1 MASRPSGTIKVMSNR
16 HQEVEIEHTGFKIFR
31 AIGKF
36 SVKFRWPVLI
46 VWIAAVVIIPAH
58 LPSLSS
64 VTQSNNNSFLP
75 SSAPSQKAINLASKL
90 GKDTNA
96 ATVSV
101 VVATKSSG
109 ATLAT
114 ADEQYIGTLQQRLKG
129 VSGVQGI
136 RTGGISADGQAEEF
150 DILVSSSA
158 NTDPTNVVNAIRSS
172 ITSSSVPADLQV
184 HLTGQ
189 LADTVDNSKKS
200 GSTNSQIQLGA
211 AIFIIVLLLLIFRA
225 PLAPIITLVPPLL
238 VVTLAGPVIAEAAQ
252 HGLKVSSLAQ
262 LLLTV
267 LVIGAGTDYGL
278 FLIFRVREEVQRGLP
293 SKDAVVHGLSRVGE
307 SITFSAATVVAAL
320 LSLLL
325 ATFQLYSALGAPLAI
340 GIGLMLLAGLTLLPA
355 LLAIFGRAVFWP
367 SKRTKEETKYGL
379 WGRVSSSVIKHPVP
393 VLVAGVVIFGGLA
406 LFTPQYKAAGFGGT
420 TNAPSGTDAA
430 EGDAL
435 VSKHFPSNSQN
446 PTTVLYTLPT
456 SVWQNPAP
464 LATIESG
471 LAASSEFSHVTGP
484 LDPNGVALST
494 QDITTLYKAFG
505 APIGVGAKFDAATLL
520 GSPLAQTMPNFVQ
533 KYEAYQ
539 ILANLV
545 SSDGKTVAY
554 SVSLTAGDP
563 SSTAAMNVT
572 PAIRN
577 DVQRIAVKVHATD
590 NGVIGE
596 STALYDISSISNDDL
611 KRVIPVAILVI
622 GVLLA
627 ILLRSLVAPLYLIV
641 SVALSYLA
649 SLGISV
655 LIFMKF
661 QHNAGLTFILPFL
674 MFIFLLA
681 LGEDYNIL
689 VMTRIREEAH
699 TLKLREAVSKALTTT
714 GTTVTSAGVVLAG
727 TFAVFAVVG
736 GNGNSEVQQVGI
748 GLALGIL
755 MDTFLV
761 RTLLVPSIVVLL
773 GRWNWWPTRHGEL
786 AEASEE

>member
-1 MASRPSGTIKVMSNR
+1 MKPMNR
-16 HQEVEIEHTGFKIFR
+16 HKEDQIEHTGFRIFR
-31 AIGKF
+31 GIGKF
-36 SVKFRWPVLI
+36 SVKFRWLVLV
-46 VWIAAVVIIPAH
+46 VWLAVVVILPQH

-75 SSAPSQKAINLASKL
+75 ASAPSQKAINLASKL
-90 GKDTNA
+90 GKSTNST
-96 ATVSV
+96 TVSA
-101 VVATKSSG
+101 VVATNSSS
-109 ATLAT
+109 ATLT
-114 ADEQYIGTLQQRLKG
+114 TTDEQYIGALQERLKG

-158 NTDPTNVVNAIRSS
+158 NTDPTTIVTAIRSS
-172 ITSSSVPADLQV
+172 IKASSTPSDLQV

-211 AIFIIVLLLLIFRA
+211 AIFIIILLLLIFRA
-225 PLAPIITLVPPLL
+225 PLAPIITLIPPIL

-267 LVIGAGTDYGL
+267 LIIGAGTDYGL
-278 FLIFRVREEVQRGLP
+278 FLIFRVREEVQSGLAP
-293 SKDAVVHGLSRVGE
+293 KEAVVRGLSRVGE
-307 SITFSAATVVAAL
+307 SITFSAATVIAAL

-379 WGRVSSSVIKHPVP
+379 WGRVSSSVIKHPVI
-393 VLVAGVVIFGGLA
+393 VLVVGVVIFGGLA

-430 EGDAL
+430 KGDAL
-435 VSKHFPSNSQN
+435 VTKHFPSNSQN
-446 PTTVLYTLPT
+446 PTSVLYVLPM

-484 LDPNGVALST
+484 LDPNGVTLT
-494 QDITTLYKAFG
+494 PQDITTLHSAFG
-505 APIGVGAKFDAATLL
+505 APIGIGSKFDVQALMDA
-520 GSPLAQTMPNFVQ
+520 PLAKTMPNFVQ

-554 SVSLTAGDP
+554 EVSLTAGDP
-563 SSTAAMNVT
+563 SSTTAMNAT
-572 PAIRN
+572 PAIRSV
-577 DVQRIAVKVHATD
+577 VQRVANEVHATD
-590 NGVIGE
+590 SGVVGE
-596 STALYDISSISNDDL
+596 STALYDISSISNSDL
-611 KRVIPVAILVI
+611 KRVVPIAILVI
-622 GVLLA
+622 GILLA
-627 ILLRSLVAPLYLIV
+627 VLLRSLVAPLYLIV

-655 LIFMKF
+655 IIFMKF
-661 QHNAGLTFILPFL
+661 QNNAGLTFILPFL

-699 TLKLREAVSKALTTT
+699 GLKLHKAVAKALTTT

-727 TFAVFAVVG
+727 TFAVFAIVG
-736 GNGNSEVQQVGI
+736 GNGNSEVQEIGI

-773 GRWNWWPTRHGEL
+773 GRWNWWPTKHGEL
-786 AEASEE
+786 AEASDE